1 MDLFTAAER
10 EEIQMY
16 AAHYAAKNGHGSVS
30 IQLNFA
36 EGKLKVVNVNGRR
49 FEREEKRGAQR
60 VA

>member
-1 MDLFTAAER
+1 
-10 EEIQMY
+10 MY